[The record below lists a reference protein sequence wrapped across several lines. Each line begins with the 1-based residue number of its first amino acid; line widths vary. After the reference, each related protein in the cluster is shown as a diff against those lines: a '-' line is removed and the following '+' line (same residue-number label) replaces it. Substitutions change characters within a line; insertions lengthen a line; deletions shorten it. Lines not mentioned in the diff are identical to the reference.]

1 MYLFVCF
8 QSTCSDQDTFIYY
21 LLCLG
26 VDQYLSLGI
35 KTSELVVAF
44 PWYGYNFVCSKI
56 VPNFMCMVQADE
68 DAIKNGF
75 NAKAYNAVQNSYD
88 DIAYNLFPL
97 RTSPVKYDETTQSAY
112 FNYVQDGVTHQV
124 WFDDSVSLKPKYWYV
139 LLYKQLRGTGMWHA
153 DCAPNLDFYGISM
166 WNALP
171 LIK

>member
-1 MYLFVCF
+1 M
-8 QSTCSDQDTFIYY
+8 
-21 LLCLG
+21 
-26 VDQYLSLGI
+26 DQYLSLGI

-56 VPNFMCMVQADE
+56 VPNVMCMVQADE

-75 NAKAYNAVQNSYD
+75 NAKAYNAVQNTYD
-88 DIAYNLFPL
+88 DIAYKLFPL
-97 RTSPVKYDETTQSAY
+97 GTSPVKYDQTTQSAY
-112 FNYVQDGVTHQV
+112 FDYVQDGVTHQV

-139 LLYKQLRGTGMWHA
+139 LMYKQLRGTGMWHA